1 MHRNKATISQL
12 QDERRNEISS
22 GKFWVYPTFDYN
34 SLNGEEFK
42 PLKKQYDYSRFQYY
56 LCTTEWLLEHVVQ
69 DLTSTHSVI
78 QNTVTRLLQNMIVD
92 RQTIDDS
99 TTEQQA
105 TDDVICDYF
114 NGIKLHW
121 LCADSRVTGMS
132 YPIQGELTRDK
143 QLIAHP
149 GTYRWYASVVN
160 RMNDSRVIFASTEK
174 QLLLPLTFKEWVTE
188 NASGFI
194 REQRLFAFKSPDNF
208 PILEENE
215 NHHDFHIYNHGYAL
229 QELFA
234 GKKITVHIGA
244 GTTKQASQSKK
255 RIIEQL
261 EQHYQFNDNCTYS
274 DHFEIKV
281 INPLFKY
288 SIPEINNFSG
298 VSIYMDSELDVE
310 HLLHGIL
317 HIDSVDSIAYLENHE
332 HDFIL
337 FNNSHRDCKKLIKE
351 IVHESKLSYLDTFL
365 WTGYKNKIPEEVIL

>member
-1 MHRNKATISQL
+1 MRQHRSTISQL
-12 QDERRNEISS
+12 QDERRNHIES
-22 GKFWVYPTFDYN
+22 GKFWVHPTFDFN

-69 DLTSTHSVI
+69 DLTSTNACINSTVI
-78 QNTVTRLLQNMIVD
+78 NLLQNMIVD
-92 RQTIDDS
+92 RQTINQDS
-99 TTEQQA
+99 TLQQA
-105 TDDVICDYF
+105 QEELITAYF

-143 QLIAHP
+143 ELIAHP

-160 RMNDSRVIFASTEK
+160 RMKDSRIIFASTEK

-188 NASGFI
+188 NSSGFI
-194 REQRLFAFKSPDNF
+194 REQRLFRMCNHDGF

-215 NHHDFHIYNHGYAL
+215 NHHDFHIYNHGYGL
-229 QELFA
+229 QDMFA
-234 GKKITVHIGA
+234 GKKISIHIGA
-244 GTTKQASQSKK
+244 GTSKQASQSKK
-255 RIIEQL
+255 HVIEKL
-261 EQHYQFNDNCTYS
+261 ELAYEHSDHKYT

-298 VSIYMDSELDVE
+298 VSIYIDSNLDVE
-310 HLLHGIL
+310 NLLQGIL
-317 HIDSVDSIAYLENHE
+317 HIDSVDSVAYMENHT
-332 HDFIL
+332 HNFIM
-337 FNNSHRDCKKLIKE
+337 FNNSHRDCKKLIRE
-351 IVHESKLSYLDTFL
+351 IVHESKPSYLDTFS
-365 WTGYKNKIPEEVIL
+365 WTGYKNNIPEEVIL

>member
-1 MHRNKATISQL
+1 MQQHRSTISQL
-12 QDERRNEISS
+12 QDERRNHIES
-22 GKFWVYPTFDYN
+22 GKFWVHPTFDYN

-69 DLTSTHSVI
+69 DLTSTNACINSTVI
-78 QNTVTRLLQNMIVD
+78 NLLQNMIVD
-92 RQTIDDS
+92 RQTINQDS
-99 TTEQQA
+99 TLQQA
-105 TDDVICDYF
+105 QEELITAYF

-143 QLIAHP
+143 ELIAHP

-160 RMNDSRVIFASTEK
+160 RMKDSRIIFASTEK

-188 NASGFI
+188 NSSGFI
-194 REQRLFAFKSPDNF
+194 REQRLFRMCNQDGF

-215 NHHDFHIYNHGYAL
+215 NHHDFHIYNHGYGL
-229 QELFA
+229 QDMFA
-234 GKKITVHIGA
+234 GKKISIHIGA
-244 GTTKQASQSKK
+244 GTSKQASQSKK
-255 RIIEQL
+255 HVIEKL
-261 EQHYQFNDNCTYS
+261 ELAYEHSDHKYT

-298 VSIYMDSELDVE
+298 VSIYIDSNLDVE
-310 HLLHGIL
+310 NLLQGIL
-317 HIDSVDSIAYLENHE
+317 HIDSVDSVAYMENHT
-332 HDFIL
+332 HNFIM
-337 FNNSHRDCKKLIKE
+337 FNNSHRDCKKLIRE
-351 IVHESKLSYLDTFL
+351 IVHESKPSYLDTFS
-365 WTGYKNKIPEEVIL
+365 WTGYKNNIPEEVIL

>member
-1 MHRNKATISQL
+1 MRQHRSTISQL
-12 QDERRNEISS
+12 QDERRNHIES
-22 GKFWVYPTFDYN
+22 GKFWVHPTFDYN

-69 DLTSTHSVI
+69 DLTSTNACINSTVI
-78 QNTVTRLLQNMIVD
+78 NLLQNMIVD
-92 RQTIDDS
+92 RQTINQDS
-99 TTEQQA
+99 TLQQA
-105 TDDVICDYF
+105 QEELITEYF

-143 QLIAHP
+143 ELIAHP

-160 RMNDSRVIFASTEK
+160 RMKDSRIIFASTEK

-188 NASGFI
+188 NSSGFI
-194 REQRLFAFKSPDNF
+194 REQRLFRMCNQDGF

-215 NHHDFHIYNHGYAL
+215 NHHDFHIYNHGYGL
-229 QELFA
+229 QDMFA
-234 GKKITVHIGA
+234 GKKISIHIGA
-244 GTTKQASQSKK
+244 GTSKQASQSKK
-255 RIIEQL
+255 HVIEKL
-261 EQHYQFNDNCTYS
+261 ELAYEHSDHKYT

-298 VSIYMDSELDVE
+298 VSIYIDSNLDVE
-310 HLLHGIL
+310 NLLQGIL
-317 HIDSVDSIAYLENHE
+317 HIDSVDSVAYMENHT
-332 HDFIL
+332 HNFIM
-337 FNNSHRDCKKLIKE
+337 FNNSHRDCKKLIRE
-351 IVHESKLSYLDTFL
+351 IVHESKPSYLDTFS
-365 WTGYKNKIPEEVIL
+365 WTGYKNNIPEEVIL

>member
-1 MHRNKATISQL
+1 MQQHRSTISQL
-12 QDERRNEISS
+12 QDERRNHIES
-22 GKFWVYPTFDYN
+22 GKFWVHPTFDYN

-69 DLTSTHSVI
+69 DLTSTNACINSTVI
-78 QNTVTRLLQNMIVD
+78 NLLQNMIVD
-92 RQTIDDS
+92 RQTINQDS
-99 TTEQQA
+99 TLQQA
-105 TDDVICDYF
+105 QEELITEYF

-143 QLIAHP
+143 ELIAHP

-160 RMNDSRVIFASTEK
+160 RMKDSRIIFASTEK

-188 NASGFI
+188 NSSGFI
-194 REQRLFAFKSPDNF
+194 CEQRLFRMCNQDGF

-215 NHHDFHIYNHGYAL
+215 NHHDFHIYNHGYGL
-229 QELFA
+229 QDMFA
-234 GKKITVHIGA
+234 GKKISIHIGA
-244 GTTKQASQSKK
+244 GTSKQASQSKK
-255 RIIEQL
+255 HVIEKL
-261 EQHYQFNDNCTYS
+261 ELAYEHSDHKYT

-298 VSIYMDSELDVE
+298 VSIYIDSNLDVE
-310 HLLHGIL
+310 NLLQGIL
-317 HIDSVDSIAYLENHE
+317 HIDSVDSVAYMENHT
-332 HDFIL
+332 HNFIM
-337 FNNSHRDCKKLIKE
+337 FNNSHRDCKKLIRE
-351 IVHESKLSYLDTFL
+351 IVHESKPSYLDTFS
-365 WTGYKNKIPEEVIL
+365 WTGYKNNIPEEVIL

>member
-1 MHRNKATISQL
+1 MRQHRSTISQL
-12 QDERRNEISS
+12 QDERRNHIES
-22 GKFWVYPTFDYN
+22 GKFWVHPTFDYN

-69 DLTSTHSVI
+69 DLTSTNACINSTVI
-78 QNTVTRLLQNMIVD
+78 NLLQNMIVD
-92 RQTIDDS
+92 RQTINQDS
-99 TTEQQA
+99 TLQQA
-105 TDDVICDYF
+105 QEELITAYF

-143 QLIAHP
+143 ELIAHP

-160 RMNDSRVIFASTEK
+160 RMKDSRIIFASTEK

-188 NASGFI
+188 NSSGFI
-194 REQRLFAFKSPDNF
+194 REQRLFRMCNHDGF

-215 NHHDFHIYNHGYAL
+215 NHHDFHIYNHGYGL
-229 QELFA
+229 QDMFA
-234 GKKITVHIGA
+234 GKKISIHIGA
-244 GTTKQASQSKK
+244 GTSKQASQSKK
-255 RIIEQL
+255 HVIEKL
-261 EQHYQFNDNCTYS
+261 ELAYEHSDHKYT

-298 VSIYMDSELDVE
+298 VSIYIDSNLDVE
-310 HLLHGIL
+310 NLLQGIL
-317 HIDSVDSIAYLENHE
+317 HIDSVDSVAYMENHT
-332 HDFIL
+332 HNFIM
-337 FNNSHRDCKKLIKE
+337 FNNSHRDCKKLIRE
-351 IVHESKLSYLDTFL
+351 IVHESKPSYLDTFS
-365 WTGYKNKIPEEVIL
+365 WTGYKNNIPEEVIL

>member
-1 MHRNKATISQL
+1 MQQHRSTISQL
-12 QDERRNEISS
+12 QDERRNHIES
-22 GKFWVYPTFDYN
+22 GKFWVHPTFDYN

-69 DLTSTHSVI
+69 DLTSTNACINSTVI
-78 QNTVTRLLQNMIVD
+78 NLLQNMIVD
-92 RQTIDDS
+92 RQTINQDS
-99 TTEQQA
+99 TLQQA
-105 TDDVICDYF
+105 QEELITEYF

-143 QLIAHP
+143 ELIAHP

-160 RMNDSRVIFASTEK
+160 RMTDSRIIFASTEK

-188 NASGFI
+188 NSSGFI
-194 REQRLFAFKSPDNF
+194 REQRLFRMCNQDGF

-215 NHHDFHIYNHGYAL
+215 NHHDFHIYNHGYGL
-229 QELFA
+229 QDMFA
-234 GKKITVHIGA
+234 GKKISIHIGA
-244 GTTKQASQSKK
+244 GTSKQASQSKK
-255 RIIEQL
+255 HVIEKL
-261 EQHYQFNDNCTYS
+261 ELAYEHSDHKYT

-298 VSIYMDSELDVE
+298 VSIYIDSNLDVE
-310 HLLHGIL
+310 NLLQGIL
-317 HIDSVDSIAYLENHE
+317 HIDSVDSVAYMENHT
-332 HDFIL
+332 HNFIM
-337 FNNSHRDCKKLIKE
+337 FNNSHRDCKKLIRE
-351 IVHESKLSYLDTFL
+351 IVHESKPSYLDTFS
-365 WTGYKNKIPEEVIL
+365 WTGYKNNIPEEVIL

>member
-1 MHRNKATISQL
+1 MQQHRSTISQL
-12 QDERRNEISS
+12 QDERRNHIES
-22 GKFWVYPTFDYN
+22 GKFWVHPTFDYN

-69 DLTSTHSVI
+69 DLTSTNACINSTVI
-78 QNTVTRLLQNMIVD
+78 NLLQNMIVD
-92 RQTIDDS
+92 RQTINQDS
-99 TTEQQA
+99 TLQQA
-105 TDDVICDYF
+105 QEELITEYF

-143 QLIAHP
+143 ELIAHP

-160 RMNDSRVIFASTEK
+160 RMKDSRIIFASTEK

-188 NASGFI
+188 NSSGFI
-194 REQRLFAFKSPDNF
+194 REQRLFRMCNQDGF

-215 NHHDFHIYNHGYAL
+215 NHHDFHIYNHGYGL
-229 QELFA
+229 QDMFA
-234 GKKITVHIGA
+234 GKKISIHIGA
-244 GTTKQASQSKK
+244 GTSKQASQSKK
-255 RIIEQL
+255 HVIEKL
-261 EQHYQFNDNCTYS
+261 ELAYEHSDHKYT

-298 VSIYMDSELDVE
+298 VSIYIDSNLDVE
-310 HLLHGIL
+310 NLLQGIL
-317 HIDSVDSIAYLENHE
+317 HIDSVDSVAYMENHT
-332 HDFIL
+332 HNFIM
-337 FNNSHRDCKKLIKE
+337 FNNSHRDCKKLIRE
-351 IVHESKLSYLDTFL
+351 IVHESKPSYLDTFS
-365 WTGYKNKIPEEVIL
+365 WTGYKNNIPEEVIL

>member
-1 MHRNKATISQL
+1 MQQHRSTISQL
-12 QDERRNEISS
+12 QDERRNHIES
-22 GKFWVYPTFDYN
+22 GKFWVHPTFDYN

-69 DLTSTHSVI
+69 DLTSTNACINSTVI
-78 QNTVTRLLQNMIVD
+78 NLLQNMIVD
-92 RQTIDDS
+92 RQTINQDS
-99 TTEQQA
+99 TLQQA
-105 TDDVICDYF
+105 QEELITAYF

-143 QLIAHP
+143 ELIAHP

-160 RMNDSRVIFASTEK
+160 RMKDSRIIFATTEK

-188 NASGFI
+188 NSSGFI
-194 REQRLFAFKSPDNF
+194 REQRLFRMCNQDGF

-215 NHHDFHIYNHGYAL
+215 NHHDFHIYNHGYGL
-229 QELFA
+229 QDMFA
-234 GKKITVHIGA
+234 GKKISIHIGA
-244 GTTKQASQSKK
+244 GTSKQASQSKK
-255 RIIEQL
+255 HVIEKL
-261 EQHYQFNDNCTYS
+261 ELAYEHSDHKYT

-298 VSIYMDSELDVE
+298 VSIYIDSNLDVE
-310 HLLHGIL
+310 NLLQGIL
-317 HIDSVDSIAYLENHE
+317 HIDSVDSVAYMENHT
-332 HDFIL
+332 HNFIM
-337 FNNSHRDCKKLIKE
+337 FNNSHRDCKKLIRE
-351 IVHESKLSYLDTFL
+351 IVHESKPSYLDTFS
-365 WTGYKNKIPEEVIL
+365 WTGYKNNIPEEVIL

>member
-1 MHRNKATISQL
+1 MQQHRSTISQL
-12 QDERRNEISS
+12 QDERRNHIES
-22 GKFWVYPTFDYN
+22 GKFWVHPTFDYN

-69 DLTSTHSVI
+69 DLTSTNACINSTVI
-78 QNTVTRLLQNMIVD
+78 NLLQNMIVD
-92 RQTIDDS
+92 RQTINQDS
-99 TTEQQA
+99 TLQQA
-105 TDDVICDYF
+105 QEELITEYF

-143 QLIAHP
+143 ELIAHP

-160 RMNDSRVIFASTEK
+160 RMKDSRIIFASTEK

-188 NASGFI
+188 NSSGFI
-194 REQRLFAFKSPDNF
+194 REQRLFRMCNHDGF

-215 NHHDFHIYNHGYAL
+215 NHHDFHIYNHGYGL
-229 QELFA
+229 QDMFA
-234 GKKITVHIGA
+234 GKKISIHIGA
-244 GTTKQASQSKK
+244 GTSKQASQSKK
-255 RIIEQL
+255 HVIEKL
-261 EQHYQFNDNCTYS
+261 ELAYEHSDHKYT

-298 VSIYMDSELDVE
+298 VSIYIDSNLDVE
-310 HLLHGIL
+310 NLLQGIL
-317 HIDSVDSIAYLENHE
+317 HIDSVDSVAYMENHT
-332 HDFIL
+332 HNFIM
-337 FNNSHRDCKKLIKE
+337 FNNSHRDCKKLIRE
-351 IVHESKLSYLDTFL
+351 IVHESKPSYLDTFS
-365 WTGYKNKIPEEVIL
+365 WTGYKNNIPEEVIL